1 MELVGVWNNSF
12 HAFYFLSTPV
22 LTTHFDTKRFNVT
35 TASKIKP
42 LHGAVNR
49 SSEVK
54 NYRVSTPFS
63 SEKLKVSLLVS

>member
-1 MELVGVWNNSF
+1 MELDGVWNNSF
-12 HAFYFLSTPV
+12 HVCYLLITPV
-22 LTTHFDTKRFNVT
+22 LTTHLDTKRLNVT
-35 TASKIKP
+35 TASKIKA